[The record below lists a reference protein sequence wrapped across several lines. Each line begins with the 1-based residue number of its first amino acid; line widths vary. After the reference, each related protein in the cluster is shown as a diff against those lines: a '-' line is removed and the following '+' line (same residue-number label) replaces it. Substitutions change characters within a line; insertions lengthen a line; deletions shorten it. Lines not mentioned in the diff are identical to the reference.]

1 MIVVPCFNEA
11 GRLDVARLAEFA
23 RTSSDTGLL
32 FVDDGSHDRTA
43 DVLAELV
50 REVPHRIRAI
60 RLAANQGKAGAVRA
74 GILVALSGELTYVGF
89 WDADLA
95 TPLSAIERFVAAL
108 DARPETVGA
117 IGARVKLLGTRI
129 ERSAVRHYLGRIFAT
144 CASIVLRLA
153 VYDTQCGAKV
163 FRNGSLIRAAVGAPF
178 RSRWAFDVELLAR
191 LEDAAQRAG
200 PRPAGDLVIELALD
214 EWRDV
219 GGSKLAPH
227 AMVRA
232 AVDLL
237 FVRRNAR
244 RDVGRTAPPPAFTWL

>member
-1 MIVVPCFNEA
+1 VVPCYNEA
-11 GRLDVARLAEFA
+11 ARLDVDRLVEFA
-23 RTSSDTGLL
+23 RTSVDTGLL
-32 FVDDGSHDRTA
+32 FVDDGSTDRTA
-43 DVLAELV
+43 DVLTDLV

-60 RLAANQGKAGAVRA
+60 RLTANQGKAGAVRA
-74 GILVALSGELTYVGF
+74 GILVALAGEPTFAGF

-108 DARPETVGA
+108 DARPHLVGA
-117 IGARVKLLGTRI
+117 IGARVKLLGTSI
-129 ERSAVRHYLGRIFAT
+129 ERSAVRHYLGRVFAT
-144 CASIVLRLA
+144 VASLVLRLA
-153 VYDTQCGAKV
+153 VYDTQCGAKL
-163 FRNGSLIRAAVGAPF
+163 FRNGPLLRAALGAPF

-191 LEDAAQRAG
+191 LEQAAQRAG

-227 AMVRA
+227 AMARA
-232 AVDLL
+232 ALDLA

-244 RDVGRTAPPPAFTWL
+244 RDVGRSTPPPAFTWL